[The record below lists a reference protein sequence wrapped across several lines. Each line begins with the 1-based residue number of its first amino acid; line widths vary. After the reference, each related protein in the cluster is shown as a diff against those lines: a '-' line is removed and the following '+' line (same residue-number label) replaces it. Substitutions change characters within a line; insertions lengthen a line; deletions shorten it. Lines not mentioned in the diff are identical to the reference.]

1 MRCDATARWSI
12 DARGGVRGASDCATS
27 CFTCQ
32 IFLATTSKKFGAKR
46 RHPVDASGTSVSGRP
61 ATRGE
66 RRVKSRDGL
75 SMAKRGLSN
84 SEDQTKSVKS
94 AKSAKKKAEAAE
106 TARDAATGSRVYTVE
121 YEVDTTIREFDEDI
135 MDGYAGYQ
143 GGYHEDYHDEMESAE
158 QREREKHEV
167 HEASLHQGV
176 VYGSMTS
183 AKAAA
188 KGTFTVLCKDFLEL
202 ADDDKND
209 EYLDRTATKFV
220 DEYKEGNWTRLYKYN
235 GDWGLR
241 LNDEKCPAHKM
252 SVAICV
258 GIREL
263 PFVE

>member
-1 MRCDATARWSI
+1 
-12 DARGGVRGASDCATS
+12 
-27 CFTCQ
+27 
-32 IFLATTSKKFGAKR
+32 
-46 RHPVDASGTSVSGRP
+46 
-61 ATRGE
+61 
-66 RRVKSRDGL
+66 
-75 SMAKRGLSN
+75 
-84 SEDQTKSVKS
+84 
-94 AKSAKKKAEAAE
+94 
-106 TARDAATGSRVYTVE
+106 
-121 YEVDTTIREFDEDI
+121 
-135 MDGYAGYQ
+135 MDDYAGYQ

-209 EYLDRTATKFV
+209 EYLDRTASKFV

-235 GDWGLR
+235 GDWGLQ
-241 LNDEKCPAHKM
+241 LNNEKCPAHKM
-252 SVAICV
+252 SATICV

-263 PFVE
+263 EVVE